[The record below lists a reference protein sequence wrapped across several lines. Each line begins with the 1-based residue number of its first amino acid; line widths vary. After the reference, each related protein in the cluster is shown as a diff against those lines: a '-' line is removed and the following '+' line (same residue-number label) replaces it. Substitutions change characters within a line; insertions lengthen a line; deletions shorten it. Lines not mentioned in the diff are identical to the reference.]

1 MKRYLV
7 ALLCA
12 LTALTANAQFV
23 DLGESMFYVRVGF
36 EDSWTRT
43 LPRLDDGELPVA
55 KVSEAIRKYEI
66 DVDRPHPWTV

>member
-36 EDSWTRT
+36 EDFWFFESSVCGHY
-43 LPRLDDGELPVA
+43 LCP
-55 KVSEAIRKYEI
+55 I
-66 DVDRPHPWTV
+66 